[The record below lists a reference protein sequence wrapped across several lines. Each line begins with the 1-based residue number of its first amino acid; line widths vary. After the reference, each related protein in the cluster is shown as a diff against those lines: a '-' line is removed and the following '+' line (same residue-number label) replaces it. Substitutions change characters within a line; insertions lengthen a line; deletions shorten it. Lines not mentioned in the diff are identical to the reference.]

1 MKNYRLP
8 YLIIF
13 AMIMTLSA
21 CSSTEKKSASNDNA
35 ELIAAYLGVKNA
47 LVKTD
52 AKLAGEDASKMARQ
66 IGDSQDEMLVKLKAD
81 ALAIANTDDVAKQRE
96 KFNTM
101 SQNIYNY
108 VKQIGGE
115 KQGLYKQYC
124 PMAFNDTGAFW
135 LSAEKEVNNPYF
147 GSMMLH
153 CGVVKEEI

>member
-52 AKLAGEDASKMARQ
+52 AKLAGEDASKMAKQ